1 MFAAC
6 SSSEEVLTQNTQE
19 PIDEEN
25 VTREDLMGDIP
36 IEFADI
42 TGSAT
47 VELTRGSASV
57 GGAFKSG
64 TMGIYCIGAKKINN
78 AAEDPQ
84 MSGSSTALGK
94 ILSLWLENVSAH
106 VEPTSENNG
115 YIVWDNPE
123 EKHYY
128 PKSDWY
134 AYSFAA
140 YHPWSKYT
148 YMTENAV
155 AVYIPIDGNDDVFTA
170 IAETPRVS
178 AGSATDALA
187 YSQSYF
193 EAVSQGNY
201 DNITTEH
208 KPYYKFKNLTSR
220 LKFKVKL
227 KSDCERELHVD
238 SICFSDYP
246 NIMKIGLAKY
256 DNGNLINHWY
266 SYNFVT
272 NYSDFMPPALK
283 ADLPKKT
290 IKVNGTP
297 TEACVVNGLF
307 WLREADDSSIGE
319 KVNGQYKYVVNT
331 NDYIDVGDCIMM
343 PPVYKSHSKS
353 TIKLEVYLADN
364 YGNKFTT
371 DLPLELPA
379 PDPDP
384 NDPNDK
390 GGWKAAT
397 SYTIKVSIGGNIYFM
412 DQTRGQMTGQLD
424 GYTEDGVIEVH
435 D

>member
-47 VELTRGSASV
+47 VELTRGSANVNGS
-57 GGAFKSG
+57 FKSG

-78 AAEDPQ
+78 EAEDPK

-106 VEPTSENNG
+106 VEPTGNNG
-115 YIVWDNPE
+115 DGYIKWDNPN

-128 PKSDWY
+128 PRKDWY
-134 AYSFAA
+134 AYKFAA
-140 YHPWSKYT
+140 YHPR
-148 YMTENAV
+148 TEYIAKTNQAV
-155 AVYIPIDGNDDVFTA
+155 AAYIPIDGNDDVFAT
-170 IAETPRVS
+170 IAEDPRVS
-178 AGSATDALA
+178 INTETDAKA
-187 YSQSYF
+187 YSQQYF
-193 EAVSQGNY
+193 EAVGIN
-201 DNITTEH
+201 NITADH
-208 KPYYKFKNLTSR
+208 KPYYSFKHMTSR

-227 KSDCERELHVD
+227 SSDCERQLHVD
-238 SICFSDYP
+238 SICFSDFP
-246 NIMKIGLAKY
+246 NIMKIALAKF
-256 DNGNLINHWY
+256 DNGDLINNWY
-266 SYNFVT
+266 SYDFVT
-272 NYSDFMPPALK
+272 NYSDYMPKSLM

-290 IKVNGTP
+290 IKVNGQDV
-297 TEACVVNGLF
+297 EACVVNGLF

-353 TIKLEVYLADN
+353 TIKLQVYLADN

-371 DLPLELPA
+371 LNPIEIAAPA
-379 PDPDP
+379 PDPTDP
-384 NDPNDK
+384 NDE
-390 GGWKAAT
+390 GGWKGGT
-397 SYTIKVSIGGNIYFM
+397 SYTIKVSIGGNIFFM
-412 DQTRGQMTGQLD
+412 DQTRGQMSGHLD